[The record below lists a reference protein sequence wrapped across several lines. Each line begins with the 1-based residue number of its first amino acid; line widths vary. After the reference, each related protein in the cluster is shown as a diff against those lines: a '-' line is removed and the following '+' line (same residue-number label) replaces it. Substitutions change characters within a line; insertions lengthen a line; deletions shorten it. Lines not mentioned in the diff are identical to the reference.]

1 LKTLYERLGIGPQ
14 ASPKLIQRA
23 FYRLVKKF
31 DPYNPENQGKADA
44 YSKYLDVHD
53 AYHVLSDPDARRLRK
68 ASVSTQAC
76 RRSERDAGCLARRCE
91 LSALRPIQGPHAGP
105 ASAGAERNADAIR
118 SR

>member
-53 AYHVLSDPDARRLRK
+53 AYHVLSDPDARRQYDVNLRGQPPAPAAK
-68 ASVSTQAC
+68 GVSLDASLPKV
-76 RRSERDAGCLARRCE
+76 
-91 LSALRPIQGPHAGP
+91 
-105 ASAGAERNADAIR
+105 
-118 SR
+118 